1 MCGVHSSSVRRSTS
15 GPARRN
21 AILTSCVQLNNLK
34 MDLERVF
41 LPASSRQQMQTACSR
56 LLLHASVC
64 VCSFLEGS
72 ERNAIVLLTDVCV
85 AGNQSGDAWL
95 QPDYGHRPSKFCG
108 AASCTNRGSSNQFYP
123 TQVHLHRTCMRQ
135 QMNYWYISSSCL
147 LSIAFC

>member
-1 MCGVHSSSVRRSTS
+1 MQQVVV
-15 GPARRN
+15 ARK
-21 AILTSCVQLNNLK
+21 C
-34 MDLERVF
+34 
-41 LPASSRQQMQTACSR
+41 
-56 LLLHASVC
+56 VC

-95 QPDYGHRPSKFCG
+95 QSDYGHRPSKFCG

-147 LSIAFC
+147 LSIAFCWTWLRIQSIPFKNSTRTRKPSRFTFTNIKTRNGNDLFLFFILLTR